1 MKRNNNNKRLK
12 QLTLRAFNL
21 TKTITHRSTAVS
33 VEIPKIARIET
44 KHVTMVAKKES
55 IDPETRSVL
64 SDVVMIPRLVLQSIS
79 QERSIISTLP
89 FFKQRPLI

>member
-21 TKTITHRSTAVS
+21 TKTITHRSRAVS

-55 IDPETRSVL
+55 IDPETSVL

>member
-1 MKRNNNNKRLK
+1 M
-12 QLTLRAFNL
+12 
-21 TKTITHRSTAVS
+21 
-33 VEIPKIARIET
+33 ARIET

-64 SDVVMIPRLVLQSIS
+64 SDVVVIPRLVLQK
-79 QERSIISTLP
+79 ERSIFSTLP

>member
-21 TKTITHRSTAVS
+21 TKTITHRRRAVS

-89 FFKQRPLI
+89 FFKLRPLI